1 MSELTER
8 LQSTKRRIQRIL
20 TNPLCSDLIQNELSI
35 KIYERPDG
43 STHREVTKFSQTQI
57 DAFILNYRL
66 LVQDK
71 DQISFRQIRASLKKA
86 TSLQEAL
93 PDIADDIE
101 KTSDSFNHF
110 LNSASGLKEKEKDL
124 TKRGILDAFLYGY
137 YSHESKTKRKA
148 LERWS
153 KEHEFEMLHLAFID
167 ILKRIVGYLII
178 FESIFSTAL
187 AFLQVEDFEKIYPPK
202 KKIEPDASGQRR

>member
-1 MSELTER
+1 V
-8 LQSTKRRIQRIL
+8 STFL
-20 TNPLCSDLIQNELSI
+20 
-35 KIYERPDG
+35 RPD
-43 STHREVTKFSQTQI
+43 H
-57 DAFILNYRL
+57 
-66 LVQDK
+66 
-71 DQISFRQIRASLKKA
+71 
-86 TSLQEAL
+86 
-93 PDIADDIE
+93 
-101 KTSDSFNHF
+101 
-110 LNSASGLKEKEKDL
+110 LKEKEKDL